1 MTTEKTA
8 HEEVRGLTYLIF
20 DVVEV
25 MRGSFGS
32 LAAELGL
39 TPLQART
46 ILMLEEPVPM
56 RDLADRLACDA
67 SNVTGL
73 ADRLEGLSAI
83 ERVPGADRRQKLLSL
98 TPEGRRLRAELE
110 ARTAEGSVLAERLD
124 DRERAALARGLTRP
138 AR

>member
-124 DRERAALARGLTRP
+124 DRERAALARLLRKLL
-138 AR
+138 

>member
-1 MTTEKTA
+1 MATQDPA

-20 DVVEV
+20 DVVET
-25 MRGSFGS
+25 MRGSFAS

-110 ARTAEGSVLAERLD
+110 ARTTEGSVLAERLN
-124 DRERAALARGLTRP
+124 DRESAALARLLRKLL
-138 AR
+138 

>member
-1 MTTEKTA
+1 MATQDPA

-20 DVVEV
+20 DVVET
-25 MRGSFGS
+25 MRGSFAS

-110 ARTAEGSVLAERLD
+110 ARTTEGSVLAERLN
-124 DRERAALARGLTRP
+124 DRERAALARLLRKLL
-138 AR
+138 

>member
-110 ARTAEGSVLAERLD
+110 ARTTEGSVLAERLN
-124 DRERAALARGLTRP
+124 DRERAALARLLRKLL
-138 AR
+138 